1 MADNSASDPK
11 RRNRVMAMG
20 LLAVVVLMVGVS
32 YAAVPLYQLFCQV
45 TGFGGT
51 TQVGSQVP
59 DRVLD
64 RTMRIRMTADVGRG
78 LPWRFTAETRE
89 IELKVGEPGLVYYKA
104 ENLSDRPVAG
114 TAVYNVNPNKA
125 GLYFVKVQCFC
136 FDEQVLQPG
145 QQVDMPVYFYVDPS
159 LADDPGMDDVKTI
172 TLSYTFFPAGSEELD
187 GAKEDYYRAVEQANA
202 PVAEVTKGPDTAVLA
217 R

>member
-136 FDEQVLQPG
+136 FDEQELGPG
-145 QQVDMPVYFYVDPS
+145 EEMAMGVSFFVDPAI
-159 LADDPGMDDVKTI
+159 LEDPRFRDMHTI
-172 TLSYTFFPAGSEELD
+172 TLSYTFFRDLD
-187 GAKEDYYRAVEQANA
+187 DWEAEQGEQQVSDKKPVLTGYRQEQRA
-202 PVAEVTKGPDTAVLA
+202 A